1 MIISDELIKPI
12 LRKEREVAAGQT
24 AMEVKLL
31 FLLFL
36 FYPCQGG
43 RKITFA
49 EQNSR
54 ERGSNSS
61 RAGRDVW
68 LSDNKTCHSSGE
80 IFPYDDSHYRQE
92 ADRGSGKK
100 RARFSD

>member
-1 MIISDELIKPI
+1 MIISDKPIKPI
-12 LRKEREVAAGQT
+12 LRKVREVAAGQT

-43 RKITFA
+43 GKITFA

-54 ERGSNSS
+54 ERGSNNS
-61 RAGRDVW
+61 RVGREVW

-80 IFPYDDSHYRQE
+80 IFTYHADDSHYRQE
-92 ADRGSGKK
+92 DDRGSG
-100 RARFSD
+100 